1 MAAVKV
7 KRRSGMSKAHKLFPV
22 NLSAQW
28 QNAGSYLLKQGLR
41 DWLLDA
47 DSLTARLKRHCQ
59 VFHVEVLG
67 QHTEPCH
74 ALEAN
79 ADIAANEAVLVREVL
94 LYCDGIAQVFARSLL
109 PLASLTGDQHQL
121 AHIGNQPLGQVL
133 FANKLLSRGNIE
145 VACFDQQSSVAKLAK
160 SLALPSPQKENEHL
174 WGRRSLFQIQ
184 HKPIMVAE
192 VFLPGSFA
200 YQSELIHS

>member
-1 MAAVKV
+1 
-7 KRRSGMSKAHKLFPV
+7 MSKAHELFPV

-28 QNAGSYLLKQGLR
+28 QDAESYRLNDGVR
-41 DWLLDA
+41 DWLLDP

-67 QHTEPCH
+67 QHTQPCH

-79 ADIAANEAVLVREVL
+79 AEILAGEAVLVREVL
-94 LYCDGIAQVFARSLL
+94 LYCDGVAQVFARSLL
-109 PLASLTGDQHQL
+109 PITSLTGDEHQL

-145 VACFDQQSSVAKLAK
+145 VARFDCQSSVVQLAK
-160 SLALPSPQKENEHL
+160 SLRLPFPKKETEQL

-192 VFLPGSFA
+192 VFLPGSLA
-200 YQSELIHS
+200 YQSELTTL